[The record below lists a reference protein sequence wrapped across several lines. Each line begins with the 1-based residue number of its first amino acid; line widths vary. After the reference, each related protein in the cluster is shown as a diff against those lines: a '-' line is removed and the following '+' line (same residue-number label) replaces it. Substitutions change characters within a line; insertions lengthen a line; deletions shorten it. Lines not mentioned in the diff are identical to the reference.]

1 MTRGLPSAPLVATGM
16 LAGYGVV
23 VATGSRALGG
33 LVLAVFGITCIA
45 IWLGRDG
52 RAATL
57 ALTGVGLAAFALSHV
72 LGLVIGAWP
81 AVVIAAALAS
91 SAAWRWS
98 DSGARRLSG

>member
-1 MTRGLPSAPLVATGM
+1 MRRVFPSAPLVASGM
-16 LAGYGVV
+16 VAGYAVV

-33 LVLAVFGITCIA
+33 VVLAAFGLACIA

-52 RAATL
+52 PALTL
-57 ALTGVGLAAFALSHV
+57 ALTGVGLAAFALSHA

-81 AVVIAAALAS
+81 AVVVAAALAS

-98 DSGARRLSG
+98 DRGARRLSG